1 MSTQD
6 NINGAVTRHQIFVLR
21 YAKGREK
28 DAADFISEQM
38 LDIIRRLE
46 SGSMTD
52 YGSQRAEAQLKDM
65 YLYLRETDSVY
76 AKIFSDEI
84 EKFGNYEAEF
94 NAKLISKEIGVDLS
108 VPAPVQLQQAIF
120 GDIMSVEPTKGYTI
134 GSMLGEFGPAHANM
148 VTGRIRSGFMLG
160 ETTDQIAR
168 RIRELIP
175 VQQRKASTIARTV
188 TNHASVQAR
197 KQTLKENDDVLLGY
211 EWVSTLD
218 SRTSLI
224 CMSRDGVI
232 YKDYDKDPKPPAHFN
247 CRSTIVPKVD
257 PRFDLGADIKSTRPA
272 KGSKGVKQVDSETNY
287 SSWLRT
293 QPESFQNEVLGKS
306 RADLFRGGMT
316 LDKFVDNNGR
326 PLTIDQLRGLDE
338 GFNGVS
344 GTIPIT
350 EPVLTQQAVP
360 LATDEV
366 LPSIFTTGKNVTKE
380 KINQVYDEIGTPE
393 MAKLQQFMRDK
404 DIKTLF
410 LNSNQMA
417 RGKTARSMSQ
427 EVFDYLKSGPNPD
440 ATYDQAVS
448 FGRLNPS
455 LMVQFFTIRNGKRCN
470 GFTSSSFNH
479 VVVKQQKGA
488 DFKDPKQ
495 SGKNIKSLVSE
506 FLDKAKGRSRD
517 ERPWSFSHGVRNDY
531 QDPSGAM
538 ATTQLHEIGHQI
550 HFYAGAP
557 DFPRSLKSELVTEY
571 GGYNSAESH
580 AEHFVAWVVDRA
592 GLQKASPQMA
602 EYFDW
607 LVDKAIK
614 SNRRSGLGI

>member
-148 VTGRIRSGFMLG
+148 VTSRIRSGFMLG

-168 RIRELIP
+168 RIKELIP

-293 QPESFQNEVLGKS
+293 QPKSFQDEVLGKS
-306 RADLFRGGMT
+306 RADLFRGGVT

-326 PLTIDQLRGLDE
+326 PLTLDQLRGLDE

-344 GTIPIT
+344 AEVPQIVAPPPP
-350 EPVLTQQAVP
+350 EPLSPTK
-360 LATDEV
+360 TDAV
-366 LPSIFTTGKNVTKE
+366 LPDIFTTGKNVTKE
-380 KINQVYDEIGTPE
+380 KLNAVYDEIGTPE
-393 MAKLQQFMRDK
+393 MAKLQQFMQEKR
-404 DIKTLF
+404 IKTLILNKSQMSMGKTSRKISQPVMDYLIDDPKPEQAYLDEMIGGRAGGYAF
-410 LNSNQMA
+410 RLYTSRNAKNSN
-417 RGKTARSMSQ
+417 GYT
-427 EVFDYLKSGPNPD
+427 
-440 ATYDQAVS
+440 S
-448 FGRLNPS
+448 FAYR
-455 LMVQFFTIRNGKRCN
+455 
-470 GFTSSSFNH
+470 H
-479 VVVKQQKGA
+479 VVLKNQTDAK
-488 DFKDPKQ
+488 FKDPKQ
-495 SGKNIKSLVSE
+495 SAKNIKMLVKE
-506 FLDKAKGRSRD
+506 FVDDRTGRK
-517 ERPWSFSHGVRNDY
+517 PWSFSSGVGRIYGDS
-531 QDPSGAM
+531 SGAM
-538 ATTQLHEIGHQI
+538 ATTQIHELGHQV
-550 HFYAGAP
+550 HYYAGAP
-557 DFPRSLKSELVTEY
+557 DFPEYLKDKLVTEY
-571 GGYNSAESH
+571 GGYNNAESH

-592 GLQKASPQMA
+592 SLEKRSPEMA
-602 EYFDW
+602 RYFDDM
-607 LVDKAIK
+607 VDKAIR
-614 SNRRSGLGI
+614 SSYRSRPNR